1 MIRLQVQ
8 LTLPSKNSLRS
19 KMPPSTFLLQS
30 KTIDTMKQKAQLLSI
45 TQYQAKQICLDS
57 AALSTDTTIEIYRD
71 RMEQILPHRRNLQVV
86 VPFNDAWFGMWESFT
101 ALRLEVEVLKD
112 EQRKSAARQLELENK
127 QLKSAARQLELFA
140 GNALVDLGRLVL
152 KKTPQS
158 TSHSTNRLVQLSQTI
173 TSEQLC
179 EMEIPT
185 KYLRILRQLPKVIE
199 RRNSAAHDTSAEF
212 ARLLLSERFRD
223 TPAFILWR
231 DVFPLVYE
239 RDIEEMAP
247 DEGEMIEL
255 LTGSSP
261 V

>member
-1 MIRLQVQ
+1 
-8 LTLPSKNSLRS
+8 
-19 KMPPSTFLLQS
+19 
-30 KTIDTMKQKAQLLSI
+30 MKQKAQLLSI
-45 TQYQAKQICLDS
+45 TQYQAKQICLDP

-86 VPFNDAWFGMWESFT
+86 VPFDDAWFGMRKSFT

-112 EQRKSAARQLELENK
+112 EQRKSAARQLELENEQLK
-127 QLKSAARQLELFA
+127 SAARQLELENEQRKSAVRQLELENEQLKSAARQLELFA

-179 EMEIPT
+179 EMGIPT

-223 TPAFILWR
+223 TPAFFLWR